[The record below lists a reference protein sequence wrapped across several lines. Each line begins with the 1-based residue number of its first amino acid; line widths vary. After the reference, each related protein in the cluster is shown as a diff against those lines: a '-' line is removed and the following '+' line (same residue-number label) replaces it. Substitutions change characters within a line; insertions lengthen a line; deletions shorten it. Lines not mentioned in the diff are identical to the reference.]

1 MALWFVVSFHLIY
14 FDCNSLSFYWTKV
27 QFCLHDD
34 PKTII
39 ESHNTHAVK
48 KIWNFSHFLNSLL
61 LNKSWIWVFWIWFLI
76 IPCWSLKISIFKCDI
91 RYYWS
96 ILWVDKLDKFFRL
109 VSSFKGFFNDLIN
122 YPVVI
127 ISSLIDHV

>member
-1 MALWFVVSFHLIY
+1 MALWFVVSFHLIN

-48 KIWNFSHFLNSLL
+48 KI
-61 LNKSWIWVFWIWFLI
+61 
-76 IPCWSLKISIFKCDI
+76 
-91 RYYWS
+91 
-96 ILWVDKLDKFFRL
+96 
-109 VSSFKGFFNDLIN
+109 
-122 YPVVI
+122 
-127 ISSLIDHV
+127 